1 MIDNKCTFLFFLI
14 STFCFN
20 GEILFAQQSSQY
32 SLFYIDQHI
41 VNPAYAGIEP
51 ELTLTGLFR
60 NQWIGLAGS
69 PADQLISLN
78 APIIPEFAGMGLLI
92 ENDRLGLEQNINIG
106 VSYAQHI
113 YLSGQSSL
121 SAGLR
126 ATYGRKILDGSKIVT
141 PDGAYEPGTAPDH
154 KDGILPTTNV
164 SGNNIGVGL
173 GLLLKIKEFS
183 IGAGADDIV
192 QGKYVFPGLTIKRQ
206 SSYYASIGWD
216 RSLNEILQLD
226 IVGMLRNSGKQFQSD
241 IVVKLSIKN
250 NIFVAGSF
258 RGYNNRTIDAATIGG
273 GFRVFENLI
282 VYGAYDL
289 GMSNLK
295 TSHSGTTEF
304 GLKYT
309 YGNKMFKRKLPSVI
323 YNTRY

>member
-1 MIDNKCTFLFFLI
+1 
-14 STFCFN
+14 
-20 GEILFAQQSSQY
+20 
-32 SLFYIDQHI
+32 
-41 VNPAYAGIEP
+41 
-51 ELTLTGLFR
+51 
-60 NQWIGLAGS
+60 
-69 PADQLISLN
+69 
-78 APIIPEFAGMGLLI
+78 
-92 ENDRLGLEQNINIG
+92 
-106 VSYAQHI
+106 
-113 YLSGQSSL
+113 
-121 SAGLR
+121 
-126 ATYGRKILDGSKIVT
+126 
-141 PDGAYEPGTAPDH
+141 
-154 KDGILPTTNV
+154 
-164 SGNNIGVGL
+164 
-173 GLLLKIKEFS
+173 
-183 IGAGADDIV
+183 
-192 QGKYVFPGLTIKRQ
+192 
-206 SSYYASIGWD
+206 
-216 RSLNEILQLD
+216 
-226 IVGMLRNSGKQFQSD
+226 MLRNSGKQFQSD